1 MGLSGAVGPH
11 THCSAPTARQTWRN
25 ECVMAKYVETG
36 TPRKTVGAYL
46 KVVKALNELQALG
59 EDVGFHYY
67 LAALTGIT
75 GSIVQ
80 DDCTREWTFVQA

>member
-1 MGLSGAVGPH
+1 
-11 THCSAPTARQTWRN
+11 
-25 ECVMAKYVETG
+25 MAKYVETG

-46 KVVKALNELQALG
+46 KVIKALNELNQLG
-59 EDVGFHYY
+59 EDVSFHFYRTE
-67 LAALTGIT
+67 LTGTT